1 MSVVVTGIQ
10 DYVIDCPTRIIRHC
24 NEVYSLRAAKKGIP
38 DRKENEMYT
47 KFMFLLSSIQ
57 RLTHTCTQIQVGY
70 SSHVAAILCSITDI
84 PLGIRTTQLLLW
96 QLGKII

>member
-1 MSVVVTGIQ
+1 MTGIQ
-10 DYVIDCPTRIIRHC
+10 DYVIDCPARIIRHC
-24 NEVYSLRAAKKGIP
+24 NAVYSLREKKGIP
-38 DRKENEMYT
+38 DRKENEMST

-70 SSHVAAILCSITDI
+70 SSHVATILCSVTDI

-96 QLGKII
+96 QLGKVILGE